1 MGFFARL
8 KVLLKSNINDMISNA
23 EDPEKMLNQILQD
36 MRDQFSTAKKEVAL
50 AIADEK
56 RLKKQY
62 EDSKKKADKWPKKAM
77 FAVKAGDDALAKKAL
92 LRKTEVEGLA
102 AEYKEQWVSQKAVAE
117 NLKEALR
124 TLNRKIEEA
133 KRKKNLLIAKKKRA
147 EAQKSIQKTMSNL
160 TDTGAFDTYARM
172 EDRIEQMSAEAEA
185 SLELTAAMNE
195 ADNLENKFQKIE
207 KEQAADMML
216 EELKAQMQKEKQA
229 ALPEAKETP
238 KEEEEEMDLDAE
250 LEKMKERLREEVEEP
265 A

>member
-62 EDSKKKADKWPKKAM
+62 EDSKKKADNWTKKAM

-160 TDTGAFDTYARM
+160 TEIGRAH
-172 EDRIEQMSAEAEA
+172 
-185 SLELTAAMNE
+185 
-195 ADNLENKFQKIE
+195 
-207 KEQAADMML
+207 
-216 EELKAQMQKEKQA
+216 
-229 ALPEAKETP
+229 
-238 KEEEEEMDLDAE
+238 
-250 LEKMKERLREEVEEP
+250 V
-265 A
+265 